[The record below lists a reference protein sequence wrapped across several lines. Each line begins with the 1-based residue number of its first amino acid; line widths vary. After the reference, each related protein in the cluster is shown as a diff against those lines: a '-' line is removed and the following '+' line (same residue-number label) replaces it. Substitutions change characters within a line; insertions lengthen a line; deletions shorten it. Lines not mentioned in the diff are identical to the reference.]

1 MSRGRGGKGQGG
13 SAAFARARARGDSG
27 KGRSAPP
34 TPFTHHRVHEES
46 LFSQSRFAR
55 CLHRRFTLCVRA
67 VSSQV
72 SRIDDNVE
80 LRNRRSSITGG
91 DSSAGQPGD
100 DKAQPQYRQVR
111 QDWCA

>member
-1 MSRGRGGKGQGG
+1 MARGKG
-13 SAAFARARARGDSG
+13 AAQHLRAPAPEGQR
-27 KGRSAPP
+27 KGALCPPP
-34 TPFTHHRVHEES
+34 TQTTACTRNRS
-46 LFSQSRFAR
+46 SIAR

-111 QDWCA
+111 QDWSA